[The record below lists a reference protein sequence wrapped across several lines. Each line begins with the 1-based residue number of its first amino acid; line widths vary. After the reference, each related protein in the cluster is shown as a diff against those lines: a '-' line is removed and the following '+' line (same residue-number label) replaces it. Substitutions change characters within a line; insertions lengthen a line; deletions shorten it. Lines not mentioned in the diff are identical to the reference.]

1 MGARLDEVGAS
12 PLVSPLSTEEV
23 AVGAGLADEAV
34 SPSSEPCW
42 PFEVWRGA
50 SEEEEAV
57 EWPSKPPRRPP
68 RMFWDEVGE
77 AVATDAGDD
86 EVGSASASAE
96 DVGEEADRDEVED
109 GAWLEAMEWVE
120 SVGSA
125 VELECEVEV
134 ELALGRAKLRS
145 EAVLVG
151 ATESESVA
159 ERVCVRGARRVE
171 VDVELVLLDDG

>member
-1 MGARLDEVGAS
+1 MAR
-12 PLVSPLSTEEV
+12 
-23 AVGAGLADEAV
+23 
-34 SPSSEPCW
+34 
-42 PFEVWRGA
+42 
-50 SEEEEAV
+50 
-57 EWPSKPPRRPP
+57 
-68 RMFWDEVGE
+68 
-77 AVATDAGDD
+77 
-86 EVGSASASAE
+86 
-96 DVGEEADRDEVED
+96 
-109 GAWLEAMEWVE
+109 AMEWVE

>member
-1 MGARLDEVGAS
+1 M
-12 PLVSPLSTEEV
+12 SPLSTEEV

-86 EVGSASASAE
+86 EVGSASASVNGSFEDEAE
-96 DVGEEADRDEVED
+96 DVGDEADRDEVED